1 MSMYFFIIQIIFKGL
16 IFVDKIKKWLVLLAV
31 RGLVDAFSFKIT
43 KPESVVCLMS
53 KAAYSEQDKA
63 NMLNPNDYLSNF
75 SVKMNTPFLMGLF
88 SLCYLNAGTTR
99 KGVRFSMKVNNLK
112 KYLSLSSGGR
122 GFDVVGAVKDF
133 ESVYGYI
140 EGQEVLS
147 IVSDIAYDA
156 GVLSF
161 DSVYFAFLIYYMETQ
176 IKAGP
181 MYCSAIRA
189 DIASG
194 RFTAA
199 KEIAVVLAN
208 IVARKSKGV
217 CSISLNR
224 LLQRCPTFGARF
236 KELSDSEANRYL
248 KRTLEDVKSAFRTYC
263 FFKGA
268 KVSIALPSTINRFEL
283 RHEVYMTI
291 KKVGGSNGGSN

>member
-1 MSMYFFIIQIIFKGL
+1 M
-16 IFVDKIKKWLVLLAV
+16 DEIKKLLVLLAV

-53 KAAYSEQDKA
+53 KAAYSECDKA
-63 NMLNPNDYLSNF
+63 AMLNPDDYLSTFNI
-75 SVKMNTPFLMGLF
+75 KMNTPFLMGLF
-88 SLCYLNAGTTR
+88 SFCYLNAEVAR
-99 KGVRFSMKVNNLK
+99 KGTRFSIKVNDLK
-112 KYLSLSSGGR
+112 RYLSLSSGGR

-133 ESVYGYI
+133 ESIYGYI
-140 EGQEVLS
+140 EGQEIHP
-147 IVSDIAYDA
+147 IVSDIACDA

-181 MYCSAIRA
+181 MYSSAVSS
-189 DIASG
+189 DIVGG

-199 KEIAVVLAN
+199 KEVAVVLAN

-248 KRTLEDVKSAFRTYC
+248 KRTLEDGKAAFNTYC
-263 FFKGA
+263 FFKGV
-268 KVSIALPSTINRFEL
+268 KVSVVLPTINRFEL

-291 KKVGGSNGGSN
+291 KKVGVSNGDSN

>member
-1 MSMYFFIIQIIFKGL
+1 M
-16 IFVDKIKKWLVLLAV
+16 DEIKKWLVLLAV

-53 KAAYSEQDKA
+53 KVAYSEQDKVA
-63 NMLNPNDYLSNF
+63 MLNPDDYLSNF

-88 SLCYLNAGTTR
+88 SFCYLNADVAR
-99 KGVRFSMKVNNLK
+99 KGTRFSIKVNDLK
-112 KYLSLSSGGR
+112 RYLSLSSGGR
-122 GFDVVGAVKDF
+122 GFDVVGAVKGF

-140 EGQEVLS
+140 KGQEARP
-147 IVSDIAYDA
+147 IVSDITYDA

-161 DSVYFAFLIYYMETQ
+161 DSVYFAFLIYYMKTQ
-176 IKAGP
+176 IKTGP
-181 MYCSAIRA
+181 MYCSAVSS
-189 DIASG
+189 DIVGG

-199 KEIAVVLAN
+199 KEIVVVLAN
-208 IVARKSKGV
+208 ICARKSKGV

-248 KRTLEDVKSAFRTYC
+248 KRTLEEGKEVFKAYC
-263 FFKGA
+263 FFKGVR
-268 KVSIALPSTINRFEL
+268 VSIMLPSTINRFEL
-283 RHEVYMTI
+283 RHEVYMNI
-291 KKVGGSNGGSN
+291 KKVGGSNGDCN

>member
-1 MSMYFFIIQIIFKGL
+1 M
-16 IFVDKIKKWLVLLAV
+16 DEIKKWLVLLAV

-53 KAAYSEQDKA
+53 KAAYSEQEKA
-63 NMLNPNDYLSNF
+63 TMLNPDDYLSNF
-75 SVKMNTPFLMGLF
+75 NVKMNTPFLMGLF
-88 SLCYLNAGTTR
+88 SFCYLNTEVAR
-99 KGVRFSMKVNNLK
+99 KGTRFSIKVNDLK
-112 KYLSLSSGGR
+112 RYLSLSSGGR
-122 GFDVVGAVKDF
+122 GFDVVGAVKKF

-140 EGQEVLS
+140 EGQGIRP
-147 IVSDIAYDA
+147 IVSNISYDA

-176 IKAGP
+176 VKAGP
-181 MYCSAIRA
+181 KYCSSVKSEIVC
-189 DIASG
+189 G
-194 RFTAA
+194 RFAAA

-224 LLQRCPTFGARF
+224 LLQRCPSFGARF

-248 KRTLEDVKSAFRTYC
+248 KRTLEDGKAAFKTYC
-263 FFKGA
+263 FFKGV
-268 KVSIALPSTINRFEL
+268 KVSVALPSRINRFEL

>member
-1 MSMYFFIIQIIFKGL
+1 MNE
-16 IFVDKIKKWLVLLAV
+16 IKMWLVLLAV
-31 RGLVDAFSFKIT
+31 RGLVDAFYFKIT

-53 KAAYSEQDKA
+53 KAAYSEHDKA
-63 NMLNPNDYLSNF
+63 AMLNPDDYLSNF
-75 SVKMNTPFLMGLF
+75 SVKMNTLFLIGLF
-88 SLCYLNAGTTR
+88 SFCYLNVDVAR
-99 KGVRFSMKVNNLK
+99 KGTRFSIKVSDLK

-122 GFDVVGAVKDF
+122 GFDVIGAVKDF

-140 EGQEVLS
+140 EGQDIHP
-147 IVSDIAYDA
+147 IVSDVVYDA

-161 DSVYFAFLIYYMETQ
+161 DSVYFAFLIYYIETQ
-176 IKAGP
+176 VKTGP
-181 MYCSAIRA
+181 MYCSAVSS
-189 DIASG
+189 DIVAG

-208 IVARKSKGV
+208 ICARKSKGV

-248 KRTLEDVKSAFRTYC
+248 KRTLEEAKETFKTYC
-263 FFKGA
+263 FFKGV
-268 KVSIALPSTINRFEL
+268 KVSVALPSTINRFEL
-283 RHEVYMTI
+283 RHEVVMNI
-291 KKVGGSNGGSN
+291 KKVGGNNGGCY

>member
-1 MSMYFFIIQIIFKGL
+1 M
-16 IFVDKIKKWLVLLAV
+16 LLAV

-43 KPESVVCLMS
+43 KPESVVCLMT
-53 KAAYSEQDKA
+53 KADYSEQDKA
-63 NMLNPNDYLSNF
+63 AMLNPDDYLSNF
-75 SVKMNTPFLMGLF
+75 SVKMNTPFLIGLF
-88 SLCYLNAGTTR
+88 SFCYLNVDVAR
-99 KGVRFSMKVNNLK
+99 KGTRFSIKVSDLK

-122 GFDVVGAVKDF
+122 GFDVVGAVKEF

-140 EGQEVLS
+140 KGQDIHP
-147 IVSDIAYDA
+147 IVSDVVYDA

-161 DSVYFAFLIYYMETQ
+161 DSLYFAFLIYYMKTQ

-181 MYCSAIRA
+181 MYCSAVSS
-189 DIASG
+189 DIVGG

-248 KRTLEDVKSAFRTYC
+248 KITLDEAKDAFKAYC
-263 FFKGA
+263 FFKGV
-268 KVSIALPSTINRFEL
+268 KVSVTLPPTINRFEL
-283 RHEVYMTI
+283 RHEVYMSI
-291 KKVGGSNGGSN
+291 KKVGGSNGSSN

>member
-1 MSMYFFIIQIIFKGL
+1 MEE
-16 IFVDKIKKWLVLLAV
+16 IKKWLVLLAV

-43 KPESVVCLMS
+43 KSESVVCLMS
-53 KAAYSEQDKA
+53 KAVYSEQDKA
-63 NMLNPNDYLSNF
+63 VMLNPDDYLSNF

-88 SLCYLNAGTTR
+88 SFCYLNAETAR
-99 KGVRFSMKVNNLK
+99 KGIRFSIKVNDLK
-112 KYLSLSSGGR
+112 RYLSLSSGGR

-140 EGQEVLS
+140 EGQDVLP

-176 IKAGP
+176 TKTGP
-181 MYCSAIRA
+181 KYCSAVSS

-208 IVARKSKGV
+208 ICARKSKGV

-248 KRTLEDVKSAFRTYC
+248 KRTLEDGKAAFKIYC
-263 FFKGA
+263 FFKGV
-268 KVSIALPSTINRFEL
+268 KVSVALPSTINRFEL

-291 KKVGGSNGGSN
+291 KKVGVSNGDSN

>member
-1 MSMYFFIIQIIFKGL
+1 MEEF
-16 IFVDKIKKWLVLLAV
+16 KKWLVLLSV

-53 KAAYSEQDKA
+53 KAAYSVQDKVA
-63 NMLNPNDYLSNF
+63 MLNPNDYLSNF
-75 SVKMNTPFLMGLF
+75 NVKMNSPFLLGLF
-88 SLCYLNAGTTR
+88 SFCYLNGNVAR
-99 KGVRFSMKVNNLK
+99 KGTRFSIKVNDLK
-112 KYLSLSSGGR
+112 RYLSLSSGGR
-122 GFDVVGAVKDF
+122 GFDVIGTVKEF

-140 EGQEVLS
+140 EGQEILP
-147 IVSDIAYDA
+147 IVSDIVYNG

-176 IKAGP
+176 VKAGP
-181 MYCSAIRA
+181 KYCSAVSS
-189 DIASG
+189 DIAGG

-208 IVARKSKGV
+208 ICARKSKGV

-236 KELSDSEANRYL
+236 QELSDSDGNRYL
-248 KRTLEDVKSAFRTYC
+248 KRTLEDGKAAFKTYC
-263 FFKGA
+263 FFKGIR
-268 KVSIALPSTINRFEL
+268 VSIALPSTINRFEL

-291 KKVGGSNGGSN
+291 KRVGGSNGDCN

>member
-1 MSMYFFIIQIIFKGL
+1 MEE
-16 IFVDKIKKWLVLLAV
+16 IKKWLVLLAV

-63 NMLNPNDYLSNF
+63 AMLNPDDYLSNF
-75 SVKMNTPFLMGLF
+75 SVKMNTPFLIGLF
-88 SLCYLNAGTTR
+88 SFCYLNAEVAR
-99 KGVRFSMKVNNLK
+99 KGTRFSIKVNDLK

-122 GFDVVGAVKDF
+122 GFDVIGAVRDF

-140 EGQEVLS
+140 EGQDIHQ

-161 DSVYFAFLIYYMETQ
+161 DSVYFAFLIYYIETQ
-176 IKAGP
+176 VKTGP
-181 MYCSAIRA
+181 MYCSAVSS
-189 DIASG
+189 DIVGG

-199 KEIAVVLAN
+199 KEVAVVLAN

-248 KRTLEDVKSAFRTYC
+248 KRTLEDGKAAFKTYC
-263 FFKGA
+263 FFKGV
-268 KVSIALPSTINRFEL
+268 KVSVALPSTINRFEL

-291 KKVGGSNGGSN
+291 KKVGGSNGGDN

>member
-1 MSMYFFIIQIIFKGL
+1 M
-16 IFVDKIKKWLVLLAV
+16 DEIKKLLVLLAV

-53 KAAYSEQDKA
+53 KAAYSEQDKVA
-63 NMLNPNDYLSNF
+63 MLNPDDYLSTFNI
-75 SVKMNTPFLMGLF
+75 KMNTPFLMGLF
-88 SLCYLNAGTTR
+88 SFCYLNAEVAR
-99 KGVRFSMKVNNLK
+99 KGTRFSIKVNDLK

-122 GFDVVGAVKDF
+122 GFDVIGAVRDF

-140 EGQEVLS
+140 EGQDIHQ

-161 DSVYFAFLIYYMETQ
+161 DSVYFAFLIYYIETQ
-176 IKAGP
+176 VKTGP
-181 MYCSAIRA
+181 MYCSAISS
-189 DIASG
+189 DIVCG

-199 KEIAVVLAN
+199 KEVAVVLAN

-224 LLQRCPTFGARF
+224 LLQRCPIFGARF

-248 KRTLEDVKSAFRTYC
+248 KRTLKAGKAAFKTYC

-283 RHEVYMTI
+283 RHEVVMTI
-291 KKVGGSNGGSN
+291 KKVGGNSGGCY